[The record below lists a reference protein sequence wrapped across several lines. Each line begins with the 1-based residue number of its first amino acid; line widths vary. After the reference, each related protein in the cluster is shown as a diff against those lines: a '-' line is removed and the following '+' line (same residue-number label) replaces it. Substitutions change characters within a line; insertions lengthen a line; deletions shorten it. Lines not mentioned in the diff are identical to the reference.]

1 MLWVTGPVV
10 GPYPVGAAARSGWL
24 AWSAAS
30 LVIGT
35 VALTLAASVNPN
47 PSGVDA
53 RQVLEVAMMPD
64 GIYVGMAAALFLAS
78 IALMFGLPTLWAAC
92 GDRPGLLGVLA
103 VSVYSLGVLGCAG
116 YAGLLV
122 FVRALAVADLFRP
135 GGLARVIDDD
145 LVSVV
150 LFGWVTCF
158 YAGGL
163 LLALAMFRSRQL
175 AAWVPVVLVVSLA
188 LLPMASMLG
197 RIGQVLQVLMLT
209 VAFTGVATSVVQ
221 HDLRAL
227 EQPSPPRDSGGR
239 D

>member
-1 MLWVTGPVV
+1 V
-10 GPYPVGAAARSGWL
+10 GPYPVGAAVRSGWL

-35 VALTLAASVNPN
+35 AALTLAASVNPN

-64 GIYVGMAAALFLAS
+64 SVYVGMAAALLLAS

-116 YAGLLV
+116 YAVLLV
-122 FVRALAVADLFRP
+122 FVRALAVANAFRP
-135 GGLARVIDDD
+135 GGLERVINDD

-150 LFGWVTCF
+150 LFGWVACF
-158 YAGGL
+158 YLGGL
-163 LLALAMFRSRQL
+163 LLALAMFRSRTL
-175 AAWVPVVLVVSLA
+175 PAWVPGALVVSLA
-188 LLPMASMLG
+188 LLPLASMLG

-209 VAFTGVATSVVQ
+209 MAFTGVATSVVQ
-221 HDLRAL
+221 HDMRAA
-227 EQPSPPRDSGGR
+227 EPASAPHDSGGR